1 MHPAANKQ
9 SARLQAPT
17 GEFEVLMRPGRMSR
31 FGACLMACLAN
42 AGAFAATGQQIYA
55 TCAACHG
62 ALAEGNPSLG
72 APALAGQQL
81 AYLQRQLLNF
91 RAGLRGSHKDDSYGA
106 QMRAGSQAALRDE
119 KAIGAVASYIAALPR
134 TGVKPAGKFDA
145 RNGNNLYQGKCGA
158 CHGGQA
164 EGNESLSA
172 PRLAGLDAAYIKR
185 QHRNFS
191 KGLRGA
197 QPQDRYGRQMALMA
211 ATLASERD
219 LDDVIG
225 HIHASQAAR

>member
-1 MHPAANKQ
+1 MRSGTNKQ
-9 SARLQAPT
+9 SAGLQAPT

-31 FGACLMACLAN
+31 FGACLMACLVN
-42 AGAFAATGQQIYA
+42 AGTFAATGQQIYA

-62 ALAEGNPSLG
+62 ARAEGNPGLG
-72 APALAGQQL
+72 APALAGQQVT
-81 AYLQRQLLNF
+81 YLQRQLLNF
-91 RAGLRGSHKDDSYGA
+91 RTGLRGTHKDDTYGA

-119 KAIGAVASYIAALPR
+119 KAITAVAAYIAALPR
-134 TGVKPAGKFDA
+134 TDVKPAGKFDA

-158 CHGGQA
+158 CHGGLA
-164 EGNESLSA
+164 EGNEALSA

-211 ATLASERD
+211 TTLASDRE

-225 HIHASQAAR
+225 YIHAAEAAR

>member
-1 MHPAANKQ
+1 MRPVANEQ
-9 SARLQAPT
+9 SAGLQAPM
-17 GEFEVLMRPGRMSR
+17 GEFEVLLRPSRMSR
-31 FGACLMACLAN
+31 FGACLIACLVY

-55 TCAACHG
+55 SCAACHG
-62 ALAEGNPSLG
+62 TRAEGNPSLG
-72 APALAGQQL
+72 APALAGQHL

-91 RAGLRGSHKDDSYGA
+91 RTGLRGSHKDDSYGA
-106 QMRAGSQAALRDE
+106 QMRAASQVSLRDE
-119 KAIGAVASYIAALPR
+119 KAIAAVATYIAALPR
-134 TGVKPAGKFDA
+134 TDMKPAGKFDA

-164 EGNESLSA
+164 EGNEALSA
-172 PRLAGLDAAYIKR
+172 PRLAGLDAAYLKR
-185 QHRNFS
+185 QHRNFG

-225 HIHASQAAR
+225 HIHAVKAVR